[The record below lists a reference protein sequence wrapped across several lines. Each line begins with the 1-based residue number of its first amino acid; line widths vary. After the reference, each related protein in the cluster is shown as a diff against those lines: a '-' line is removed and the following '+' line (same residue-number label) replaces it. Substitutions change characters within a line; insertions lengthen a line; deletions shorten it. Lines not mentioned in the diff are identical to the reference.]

1 MILIFKENNR
11 CTPNW
16 DLNVFVMYQNV
27 YTCIRLCHFFS
38 TEHVNSKISEINTY
52 C

>member
-16 DLNVFVMYQNV
+16 DLNVFVMY
-27 YTCIRLCHFFS
+27 TLMPFFS
-38 TEHVNSKISEINTY
+38 TEHVNSKISESNTY

>member
-27 YTCIRLCHFFS
+27 YIRLCHFFS

>member
-27 YTCIRLCHFFS
+27 YIRLCHFFLP
-38 TEHVNSKISEINTY
+38 NM
-52 C
+52 